1 MSSAQQAV
9 EEVYD
14 FVMERVTQHM
24 AQLIRDKIQLIM
36 KNISEKLESNLQS
49 VIADKTEEGKKIYV
63 NPDILTKADKVY
75 IEQSELNLL
84 KRDNPIHN
92 STGGQNGGKKRPR
105 KYVGGQ
111 RVVIGSD
118 PLSNPSAREKEKQ
131 PQTTGDIEYIIKD
144 DIKQLF
150 IPFYRYL
157 LSKPEEALD
166 IMKKKIEELK
176 KELIGGD
183 QSGNRNE
190 SEFMKYAKMVLDCV
204 LRKVI
209 VKVLAPYF
217 KNSLEKHVFFDEKL
231 TNKITN
237 LINEK
242 IDNKKVEIYQ
252 AVLSAPEEDKNKI
265 GVVSLTALHNEYLRT
280 QTTNN
285 ISKKV

>member
-24 AQLIRDKIQLIM
+24 AQLIREKIQSIM
-36 KNISEKLESNLQS
+36 RNISQKLQSNIQS
-49 VIADKTEEGKKIYV
+49 VIGDTTDKGKKIYV

-75 IEQSELNLL
+75 IKQSELAKLEC
-84 KRDNPIHN
+84 DNTIQN
-92 STGGQNGGKKRPR
+92 STGRQKGGKKRPR

-111 RVVIGSD
+111 RVVIGSEPSSD
-118 PLSNPSAREKEKQ
+118 PS
-131 PQTTGDIEYIIKD
+131 TGDIEYIIKD

-150 IPFYRYL
+150 VPFYRYL

-176 KELIGGD
+176 KELIGED
-183 QSGNRNE
+183 QLKNGNE

-217 KNSLEKHVFFDEKL
+217 KNSLEKHMFFDETL
-231 TNKITN
+231 TNTITKLIN
-237 LINEK
+237 DKINEK
-242 IDNKKVEIYQ
+242 KIEIYKK
-252 AVLSAPEEDKNKI
+252 VLSAPDTDINKT
-265 GVVSLTALHNEYLRT
+265 GVVSLKALLC
-280 QTTNN
+280 QP
-285 ISKKV
+285 